1 MSYFHPIHARNHTV
15 MPGVG
20 KIHTHSVG
28 NTSYTT
34 GLDHYFL
41 AEGAEKR
48 VAGSVRFSA
57 FVDETGRIAWRFV
70 HVEGPEA
77 RRIGWKGP
85 RPTEQTQTD
94 FPAAA
99 IAEMRRLCETLQERD
114 QTGWFFHALG
124 AVDMELRDRVGKQDE
139 IQRAVDT
146 LARLLADPN
155 EPKKHFVTAEQAG
168 ADKGFHRPATTEE
181 KTERRADWTGRLANR
196 RAALAVLTAEQA
208 DRVAL
213 LTRLRDTLRD
223 WSGRKA
229 PRTSPY
235 DLYARAIAA

>member
-1 MSYFHPIHARNHTV
+1 MTYFHPIHARNHTV
-15 MPGVG
+15 MPGIG

-41 AEGAEKR
+41 AEGAEKP
-48 VAGSVRFSA
+48 VTGSVRFSA
-57 FVDETGRIAWRFV
+57 FVDDAGEIAWRFV
-70 HVEGPEA
+70 HAEGPEA
-77 RRIGWKGP
+77 RKRGWKEP
-85 RPTEQTQTD
+85 RLTEATQVD
-94 FPAAA
+94 FPAEA
-99 IAEMRRLCETLQERD
+99 IVEMRRLSETLQERD

-139 IQRAVDT
+139 IARAIQT
-146 LARLLADPN
+146 LEGLLAKPN
-155 EPKKHFVTAEQAG
+155 EPVNHFVSAAEAG
-168 ADKGFHRPATTEE
+168 ADKGFHRPATPEE
-181 KTERRADWTGRLANR
+181 KAARRADWTARLANR
-196 RAALAVLTAEQA
+196 RVALADLAIEQD

-213 LTRLRDTLRD
+213 LTRLRTTLRD

-235 DLYARAIAA
+235 DLYRQAIAA